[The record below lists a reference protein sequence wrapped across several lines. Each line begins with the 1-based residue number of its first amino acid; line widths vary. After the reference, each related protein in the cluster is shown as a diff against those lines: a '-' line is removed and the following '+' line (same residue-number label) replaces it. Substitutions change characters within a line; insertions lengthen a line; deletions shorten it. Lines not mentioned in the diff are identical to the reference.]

1 MANSRVSAG
10 IVILGWVRMNSPMF
24 WSRVKP
30 LTPLP
35 VVSTIMVEG
44 P

>member
-10 IVILGWVRMNSPMF
+10 MVILGWVRTNSPMSL
-24 WSRVKP
+24 SRVKP
-30 LTPLP
+30 FTPLP
-35 VVSTIMVEG
+35 VVSTSMVAG